1 MKNFFVTANDFIIED
16 QNQDGTITVSEE
28 YINTYVNDLV
38 ETKQLE
44 ILNLFLSSI
53 SHHRNLLENNESVLI
68 GRALIALHKG
78 DFKLVLFII
87 YSFCLLIVLDNTRNI
102 FI

>member
-1 MKNFFVTANDFIIED
+1 MYNKYKAEISTPVVKNFFLTADDFIIKD

-28 YINTYVNDLV
+28 YINTYVNDLI

-53 SHHRNLLENNESVLI
+53 SHHKDLLDNNESVLI

-78 DFKLVLFII
+78 EFKLV
-87 YSFCLLIVLDNTRNI
+87 Y
-102 FI
+102 

>member
-1 MKNFFVTANDFIIED
+1 MKNFFVTGDDFIIKD

-28 YINTYVNDLV
+28 YINTYVTDLV

-44 ILNLFLSSI
+44 LLNLFLSSI
-53 SHHRNLLENNESVLI
+53 SHHRDLLENNESVLI

-78 DFKLVLFII
+78 EFKLVFL
-87 YSFCLLIVLDNTRNI
+87 I

>member
-1 MKNFFVTANDFIIED
+1 MKNFFVTADDFIIED
-16 QNQDGTITVSEE
+16 QNPNGTITVSEE